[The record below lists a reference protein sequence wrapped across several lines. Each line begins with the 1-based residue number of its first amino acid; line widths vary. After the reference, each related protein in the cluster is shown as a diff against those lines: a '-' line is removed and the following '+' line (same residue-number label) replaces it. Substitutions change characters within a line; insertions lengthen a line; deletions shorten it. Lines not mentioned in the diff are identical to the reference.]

1 MPYSEEQIFQIC
13 RHLEKLYTPAV
24 SDSLDELGCRSG
36 VMKTG
41 LSPIIS
47 GRAVAGPAFTI
58 EESEADPSMAKSLA
72 EMDPAFVT
80 SILEAVFENVLRGSM
95 MVITTN
101 GYNGSGAFGELMG
114 TTALYYC
121 GSVGAV
127 VDGPIRD
134 IPRLLE
140 IDFPVWARG
149 SIPTDS
155 VGRAQFNGVGQMI
168 NCGGV
173 EVNPGDIVFA
183 DQDGVV
189 VIPVNNIDPEKVL
202 KMAEERA
209 LDERRSRQ
217 EIREGRS
224 LKEVYQK
231 YGRL

>member
-1 MPYSEEQIFQIC
+1 MAYSEEEILQIC
-13 RHLEKLYTPAV
+13 RRLEKIYTPAV
-24 SDSLDELGCRSG
+24 SDSLDEMGYRSG
-36 VMKTG
+36 VMKAG
-41 LSPIIS
+41 LSPIIP

-58 EESEADPSMAKSLA
+58 EESEADPSMPQKLA
-72 EMDPAFVT
+72 DMDPAFVT
-80 SILEAVFENVLRGSM
+80 SILEAVFENMPRGSM

-101 GYNGSGAFGELMG
+101 GYDGSGAFGELMG

-140 IDFPVWARG
+140 INFPVWARG

-155 VGRAQFNGVGQMI
+155 VGRAQLNGVGQII
-168 NCGGV
+168 NCGGI
-173 EVNPGDIVFA
+173 EISPRDIVFA

-189 VIPVNNIDPEKVL
+189 VIPVNNIDASKVL
-202 KMAEERA
+202 KLAEERA
-209 LDERRSRQ
+209 HDERRSRQ

>member
-1 MPYSEEQIFQIC
+1 MVYSEDDINKIC
-13 RHLEKLYTPAV
+13 RRLETLYTPAV
-24 SDSLDELGCRSG
+24 SDSLDELGWREG
-36 VMKTG
+36 VMKAG
-41 LSPIIS
+41 LSPIITQK
-47 GRAVAGPAFTI
+47 AVAGPAFTI
-58 EESEADPSMAKSLA
+58 EESEADPSMPQKLA
-72 EMDPAFVT
+72 DMDPAFVA
-80 SILEAVFENVLRGSM
+80 SILEAVFENVPRGSM

-101 GYNGSGAFGELMG
+101 GYCGSGAFGELMG

-155 VGRAQFNGVGQMI
+155 VGRAQLNGVGQFI

-173 EVNPGDIVFA
+173 EINPGDIVFA

-189 VIPVNNIDPEKVL
+189 VIPVNNIDPAKVL
-202 KMAEERA
+202 KLAEERA

>member
-1 MPYSEEQIFQIC
+1 MAYSEDDINMIC
-13 RHLEKLYTPAV
+13 RRLEKLYTPAV
-24 SDSLDELGCRSG
+24 SDSLDELGWRSG
-36 VMKTG
+36 VMKSG
-41 LSPIIS
+41 LSPILPEK
-47 GRAVAGPAFTI
+47 AVAGPAFTI
-58 EESEADPSMAKSLA
+58 EESEADASMPQRLA
-72 EMDPAFVT
+72 DMDPAFVT
-80 SILEAVFENVLRGSM
+80 AILEAVFENVTRGSM

-101 GYNGSGAFGELMG
+101 GYEGSGAFGELMG

-121 GSVGAV
+121 GAVGAV

-155 VGRAQFNGVGQMI
+155 VGRAQLNGVGQSI
-168 NCGGV
+168 HCGNV

-183 DQDGVV
+183 DRDGVV
-189 VIPVNNIDPEKVL
+189 VIPVREVDASKIV
-202 KMAEERA
+202 KMSEERA
-209 LDERRSRQ
+209 HDERRSRQ
-217 EIREGRS
+217 EIRAGRS

>member
-1 MPYSEEQIFQIC
+1 MAYSEEEILQIC
-13 RHLEKLYTPAV
+13 RRLEKIYTPAV
-24 SDSLDELGCRSG
+24 SDSLDEMGYRSG
-36 VMKTG
+36 VMKAD
-41 LSPIIS
+41 LSPIIP

-58 EESEADPSMAKSLA
+58 EESEADPSMPQKLA
-72 EMDPAFVT
+72 DMDPAFVT
-80 SILEAVFENVLRGSM
+80 SILEAVFENMPRGSM

-101 GYNGSGAFGELMG
+101 GYDGSGAFGELMG

-140 IDFPVWARG
+140 INFPVWARG

-155 VGRAQFNGVGQMI
+155 VGRAQLNGVGQII
-168 NCGGV
+168 NCGGI
-173 EVNPGDIVFA
+173 EISPRDIVFA

-189 VIPVNNIDPEKVL
+189 VIPVNNIDASKVL
-202 KMAEERA
+202 KLAEERA
-209 LDERRSRQ
+209 HDERRSRQ

>member
-1 MPYSEEQIFQIC
+1 MVYSEDDINKIC
-13 RHLEKLYTPAV
+13 RRLETLYTPAV
-24 SDSLDELGCRSG
+24 SDSLDELGWREG
-36 VMKTG
+36 VMKAG
-41 LSPIIS
+41 LSPIIPQK
-47 GRAVAGPAFTI
+47 AVAGPAFTI
-58 EESEADPSMAKSLA
+58 EESEADPSMPQKLA
-72 EMDPAFVT
+72 DMDPAFVT
-80 SILEAVFENVLRGSM
+80 SILEAVFENVPRGSM

-101 GYNGSGAFGELMG
+101 GYCGSGAFGELMG

-155 VGRAQFNGVGQMI
+155 VGRAQLNGVGQLI

-173 EVNPGDIVFA
+173 QVGPGDIVFA

-189 VIPVNNIDPEKVL
+189 VIPVNKVDPAKVL

-224 LKEVYQK
+224 LKEVYEK

>member
-1 MPYSEEQIFQIC
+1 MVYKEEEITKIC
-13 RHLEKLYTPAV
+13 RRLEKLYTPAV
-24 SDSLDELGCRSG
+24 SDSLDEIGWRKG
-36 VMKTG
+36 VMKVD
-41 LSPIIS
+41 LSPIMPQKT
-47 GRAVAGPAFTI
+47 VAGPAFTI
-58 EESEADPSMAKSLA
+58 EESEADASMPQRLA
-72 EMDPAFVT
+72 DMDPSFITA
-80 SILEAVFENVLRGSM
+80 ILEAVFENVPRGSM

-101 GYNGSGAFGELMG
+101 GYEGSGAFGELMG

-155 VGRAQFNGVGQMI
+155 VGRAQLNGVGQPI

-173 EVNPGDIVFA
+173 EVSPGDIVFA
-183 DQDGVV
+183 DRDGVV
-189 VIPVNNIDPEKVL
+189 VIPVNDVDAIRILEL
-202 KMAEERA
+202 AEERVH
-209 LDERRSRQ
+209 DERRSRQ